1 MGTEEHVGLFE
12 YHLRMRNNWT
22 RWLAVSLFLI
32 IGCLSLRVA
41 AQSPALFAQVNS
53 RYDEQAPFL
62 SPDGQELYF
71 GRNGHPN
78 NIGFE
83 DLPDIWLSRRKP
95 NGQWGPPIHLGL
107 PINDLRANRLAGLTA
122 DGNALYLAE
131 TDGYQSWVTVTR
143 REGRHWTAPLS
154 TIIERFVPGAG
165 ATFSVSPDE
174 QFLIIASE
182 QPEGLGSLD
191 LYVAFRLEDRLWSH
205 PIHMGSRLNTPG
217 REEWAMIAADGQTLY
232 FASDGHPG
240 GAGGLDLWMSR
251 RQDANWQEWS
261 PPVNLGSAVNSSA
274 DELNLAIA
282 GDGASVIVSRLIDQ
296 QAYDLQQVPLDA
308 DKQPFSI
315 AILSGQLLSTTADGA
330 VFYRFLGD
338 EGGQEQRLQLHDDG
352 SYRVIVPLNRGIAF
366 YGNFPGYM
374 PLSERFD
381 GIPLADKLDTPNPQI
396 AAWAGMNTYYW
407 QQERIIHDLRNQLQL
422 VQEEKENLNRK
433 KRIHRRLLAEK
444 TFEELESEKAWLVN
458 PEIEAL
464 ERRFNIYQRRLRDT
478 LTTVGPQDKRL
489 SSMQPRGASTGE
501 AKKDY
506 IEEPSDEATLEL
518 KSQLREYSSTRKNP
532 PAGII
537 PGRHASD
544 DNLLSFSFRDLRKR
558 AEKEVT
564 YALLPRV
571 QAELVQELFPMAWRG
586 VQQNTSASI
595 LKELIEREDSIRIQI
610 RQGLGQFILAPDPFL
625 NDSGDED
632 QEWWLQMKSDL
643 KNLIRQPI
651 RAELKQNLRTLVFEA
666 VQLELDYQ
674 VRQLVEEH
682 QRRLLNEK
690 IEQQMKIETASEEV
704 GLYLD
709 QIAPKMAPGAGTDT
723 LDNLILVEKDF
734 VLIPIEEGQILRL
747 KNTTFIPDQSTLNPD
762 SHMELDSIAQFLK
775 NNKEIQVEIR
785 SHTHG
790 WCDHAKANQL
800 TEARA
805 RLLYDYFV
813 SQGVSPAR
821 IQYKGLGKTQ
831 PVADNKT
838 LEGRA
843 LNQRI
848 ELKILQDH

>member
-1 MGTEEHVGLFE
+1 MLG
-12 YHLRMRNNWT
+12 
-22 RWLAVSLFLI
+22 WLP
-32 IGCLSLRVA
+32 LRVA

-71 GRNGHPN
+71 GRNRHPN

-95 NGQWGPPIHLGL
+95 NGQWGPPIHMGL
-107 PINDLRANRLAGLTA
+107 PINDLRANRLAGMNA

-131 TDGYQSWVTVTR
+131 TDGHQSWVTVTR
-143 REGRHWTAPLS
+143 REGRHWTPPQS

-182 QPEGLGSLD
+182 QSEGLGSLD
-191 LYVAFRLEDRLWSH
+191 LYVAFRLEERLWSH
-205 PIHMGSRLNTPG
+205 PVHLGADLNTPG
-217 REEWAMIAADGQTLY
+217 REAWAMIAADGQTLY
-232 FASDGHPG
+232 LASDGHPG

-251 RQDANWQEWS
+251 RQDANWQRWT
-261 PPVNLGSAVNSSA
+261 PPVNLGTAVNSPA
-274 DELNLAIA
+274 DEADLAIA
-282 GDGASVIVSRLIDQ
+282 GDGATVIVSRSINQ

-315 AILSGQLLSTTADGA
+315 AILSGQLRSKSIDGA
-330 VFYRFLGD
+330 IFYRFLGD
-338 EGGQEQRLQLHDDG
+338 EGGQQQRLPIHSDG

-366 YGNFPGYM
+366 YGNFPGNL

-381 GIPLADKLDTPNPQI
+381 GVPLAEKLDTPNPQI

-407 QQERIIHDLRNQLQL
+407 QQEQIIHELQDQLQL
-422 VQEEKENLNRK
+422 IQEEKENLDRKNRV
-433 KRIHRRLLAEK
+433 HRRLLAEK
-444 TFEELESEKAWLVN
+444 TFEELESEKTWLVN

-464 ERRFNIYQRRLRDT
+464 ERRFNIYQRRQRDT
-478 LTTVGPQDKRL
+478 LTSLGEQDRRL
-489 SSMQPRGASTGE
+489 SSMQPRATNTGE
-501 AKKDY
+501 ARKDY
-506 IEEPSDEATLEL
+506 IEEPADEATLEL
-518 KSQLREYSSTRKNP
+518 KNQLREYGALKKSPPSSLL
-532 PAGII
+532 
-537 PGRHASD
+537 PGNKASD
-544 DNLLSFSFRDLRKR
+544 NGPLSLSFQDLRKR

-564 YALLPRV
+564 YAMLPRV
-571 QAELVQELFPMAWRG
+571 QAELVQELFPLAWRG

-595 LKELIEREDSIRIQI
+595 LKELMEREDSIRIQI
-610 RQGLGQFILAPDPFL
+610 RQELGQFILAPDPFPGEG
-625 NDSGDED
+625 NDED
-632 QEWWLQMKSDL
+632 QQWWRQIKNDL
-643 KNLIRQPI
+643 KNVIRQPI

-666 VQLELDYQ
+666 IQIELDYQ
-674 VRQLVEEH
+674 VRQLVEEY

-709 QIAPKMAPGAGTDT
+709 QIAPKMPPGATTDT
-723 LDNLILVEKDF
+723 LDNLILVEKNF
-734 VLIPIEEGQILRL
+734 VLTPVEQGQALQL
-747 KNTTFIPDQSTLNPD
+747 KNTSFLPDQSVLMPGSFT
-762 SHMELDSIAQFLK
+762 ELDSIAQFLK
-775 NNKEIQVEIR
+775 TNKEIQVEVR
-785 SHTHG
+785 SHAHG
-790 WCDHAKANQL
+790 WCGHAKANEL
-800 TEARA
+800 TQARA

-813 SQGVSPAR
+813 SKGVPPAR

-831 PVADNKT
+831 PVADNRT

-843 LNQRI
+843 MNQRV